1 MKITELRIGNIVWND
16 YSGQMII
23 NAIMQS
29 KHNSFVDLVKNEILP
44 SGRYSVED
52 ISGIPI
58 TEEWLVKM
66 GFKVT
71 KQSDSRLW
79 IKSNAFDW
87 GFVIEPSYKKGEWFF
102 GHEYYDSEDE
112 RYNYKPMWFMYD
124 LRYVHQLQ
132 NIYFTLTSQEL
143 NANNE

>member
-29 KHNSFVDLVKNEILP
+29 KHNSFVDLVKNESLP

-52 ISGIPI
+52 ISGIPL
-58 TEEWLVKM
+58 TEEWLKKF
-66 GFKVT
+66 GFT
-71 KQSDSRLW
+71 GWDLGYYTLLMDSGVFAILTEDGMTIVSRN
-79 IKSNAFDW
+79 IK
-87 GFVIEPSYKKGEWFF
+87 
-102 GHEYYDSEDE
+102 
-112 RYNYKPMWFMYD
+112 
-124 LRYVHQLQ
+124 YVHQHQ
-132 NIYFTLTSQEL
+132 NLYFTLTSQEL